1 MNKFFGDF
9 KSFISKGNVIDLAV
23 AVVIGAA
30 FKPIIS
36 ALVDNIIMPPIGLA
50 LGGVDFSDLKFV
62 IQQATLS
69 GTAEVAIGYGV
80 FIQSVIDFVI
90 IGFCVFLV
98 VKAYTK
104 MQEATAKK
112 EAVIEEI
119 AAEPEVSTEE
129 KLLTE
134 IRDILKES
142 STAIKTTATAR
153 N

>member
-30 FKPIIS
+30 FKPVIS

-80 FIQSVIDFVI
+80 FVQSVIDFVI

-98 VKAYTK
+98 VQAYNK
-104 MQEATAKK
+104 LQEATAKK
-112 EAVIEEI
+112 EAIVEEI
-119 AAEPEVSTEE
+119 TSEPEASTEE
-129 KLLTE
+129 KLLSE

-142 STAIKTTATAR
+142 STANRPTATAK